1 MIKRA
6 HCVGIRSIDRVRCV
20 GLFKIVGGDLVD
32 ADRPDFKHD
41 AYALIAVQLL
51 LPGPDGHEFIACLA
65 DGNRFYQIHILH
77 GAVTSMKLFEF
88 GKDDVEILNK
98 AVLDWFADVA

>member
-1 MIKRA
+1 MPTAQIL
-6 HCVGIRSIDRVRCV
+6 ST
-20 GLFKIVGGDLVD
+20 
-32 ADRPDFKHD
+32 

-51 LPGPDGHEFIACLA
+51 QRHEFMACLA